1 MPVVSLL
8 PTGQTVVVTLTSVVT
23 SPTGQ
28 FVTLAGHSVIVYT
41 LVTEMV
47 LVVKP
52 PSGASGAVVVVG
64 FALAV
69 LVVVGVVT
77 GPVVAVLVTGQTVT
91 LTEMISVVTEPRGQF
106 VTLGG
111 HEVIVWISV
120 E

>member
-47 LVVKP
+47 LVKP

-111 HEVIVWISV
+111 HEVIVWMSV